1 MEFKSTKE
9 LNEAAVGYR
18 AEGDEKTLEEIAR
31 KYHIDEEDVED
42 FLDGAATLATPLTL
56 ALGTIEYAKKEL
68 KTKGVLADWMAIL
81 ESMASD
87 SEDLAE
93 KITFS
98 SLEPWNQIKDLLG
111 KILKEAFDSKVQV
124 DDRIAKA
131 AGLRT
136 PLYLGIP
143 GNKEIKKL
151 IEDFYA

>member
-9 LNEAAVGYR
+9 LNEAAARYR

-31 KYHIDEEDVED
+31 KYHIDEEDVWD
-42 FLDGAATLATPLTL
+42 FLDDADTLATPLTL

-68 KTKGVLADWMAIL
+68 ETEGVLADWMGIL

-98 SLEPWNQIKDLLG
+98 GLEIKDLLG
-111 KILKEAFDSKVQV
+111 KILKEVFNSKVQV

-151 IEDFYA
+151 IEEFYA

>member
-9 LNEAAVGYR
+9 LNEAAVAFR
-18 AEGDEKTLEEIAR
+18 AAGDKESLEDIAKT
-31 KYHIDEEDVED
+31 YHIDEEDLID
-42 FLDGAATLATPLTL
+42 FMDGGEELATPLQL
-56 ALGTIEYAKKEL
+56 ALATIEDAKAIL
-68 KTKGVLADWMAIL
+68 NTKGVLADWMGTL
-81 ESMASD
+81 ETMAAT
-87 SEDLAE
+87 SEELAE

-151 IEDFYA
+151 IEEFYA

>member
-9 LNEAAVGYR
+9 LNEAAARYR

-42 FLDGAATLATPLTL
+42 FLDGADTLATPLTL

-68 KTKGVLADWMAIL
+68 KTKGVLADWMGIL

-98 SLEPWNQIKDLLG
+98 GLEIKDLLG

-151 IEDFYA
+151 IEEFYA